1 MKQLELKLF
10 LEIPV
15 TPIYDYVQVF
25 PFHGP
30 ENIKEWLEISDLEKK
45 ILRNN

>member
-10 LEIPV
+10 LEIPL
-15 TPIYDYVQVF
+15 TPIYDHVRVF
-25 PFHGP
+25 TIHGS